1 MWDAIFDNINQMVNA
16 KQWWKNTESKFGI
29 SSDRLYTGYDLDSRG
44 N

>member
-16 KQWWKNTESKFGI
+16 KRRWENTESKFGM
-29 SSDRLYTGYDLDSRG
+29 SSNRLYTWYDLDSRG